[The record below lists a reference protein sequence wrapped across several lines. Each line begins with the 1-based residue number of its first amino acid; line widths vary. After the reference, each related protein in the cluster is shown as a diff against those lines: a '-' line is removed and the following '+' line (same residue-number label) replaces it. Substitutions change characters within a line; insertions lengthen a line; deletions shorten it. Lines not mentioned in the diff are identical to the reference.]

1 VAWSCTDWVGVPP
14 GIMGLALA
22 VVVDATLGAGLIV
35 GCKGVCARL
44 VGDDKGVRV

>member
-1 VAWSCTDWVGVPP
+1 
-14 GIMGLALA
+14 MGLALA